1 MGIARPAD
9 PYGLTE
15 SPAWPDVDEDILRA
29 CGNSF
34 VTVSNTVDKQADS
47 AKQEQARI
55 FGGIGIWAG
64 QGASAAGSS
73 LDTRIADLQAVVG
86 NLNTAANLF
95 SDAVAAVVRAKTEII
110 NNVEVANNIL
120 DWVKNHPDIPDSAK
134 EAAVAAGVNAVRS
147 ENIAIVVTASSQLS
161 GKSAAQPMTSP
172 TAEGQTEFS
181 EAPRSGTPSVP
192 ISNWRGLEPA
202 TDVVQVTSPGDPEL
216 RPHMPTHNQ
225 RRLEGEWRDP
235 VDGTH
240 PAVAPS
246 RPPFQ
251 HVNFREP
258 EGSTTIS
265 VSPPLNSETLGAPSA
280 HVTPGSSGLA
290 GIPGTS
296 APGSP
301 SAPRISAPASPLSGT
316 TGPSVS
322 APSTPG
328 TSSTANPAAAAANQA
343 QISEFQRSMVDAAAK
358 TAAQTPIPPPQATPS
373 SMGAAPAAQPLAAPP
388 VPDAPT
394 STTTPTPPPAPT
406 SPAGASAGVTAP
418 APVTPAPGSG
428 AAPGGAVP
436 LGPPPTPPPAAPA
449 TPATAG
455 PSVAPAAAAAGSS
468 TVGAP
473 APVPVSAARAQR
485 EAIAA
490 ATLRRPSATDPV
502 QVAHRIAAA
511 LNVGINDIGFFW
523 ITGLAKD
530 GTIVVANNYGLGY
543 IPEGVNLPDPV
554 KMASADE
561 SIPATIRGTWATYPI
576 LALHGWAQ
584 HHNTELRA
592 VIATEDQFKGF
603 DPGAPKIVLRPDDIP
618 QSGEMKGRR
627 RLQVIAA
634 DAATRLA
641 AISGGGLSDVLPPAP
656 TDTEAPQD
664 QRAELWFEVFR
675 PLLSNAPDRG
685 QVQLAAFVTYA
696 EHAQELALHDAHIAT
711 DEASQ
716 RAAIADWIY
725 WQHLSVLS
733 ADAIAASASV

>member
-1 MGIARPAD
+1 MGIPRPPD
-9 PYGLTE
+9 PYGLTTA
-15 SPAWPDVDEDILRA
+15 PAWPEVDEDTMSARA
-29 CGNSF
+29 RAF
-34 VTVSNTVDKQADS
+34 EDVSEKVGMKLEGVKRERSQL
-47 AKQEQARI
+47 
-55 FGGIGIWAG
+55 FGGVGLWSG
-64 QGASAAGSS
+64 SASIAASKS
-73 LDTRIADLQAVVG
+73 LDKRIVDLETTKEQ
-86 NLNTAANLF
+86 LNTAA
-95 SDAVAAVVRAKTEII
+95 DAFATSVSATVSAKHQIISAVEIANKLLDWIRTHPEIPEDAKSSALSQGIAAVRA
-110 NNVEVANNIL
+110 
-120 DWVKNHPDIPDSAK
+120 
-134 EAAVAAGVNAVRS
+134 
-147 ENIAIVVTASSQLS
+147 ENISVVA
-161 GKSAAQPMTSP
+161 SAASK
-172 TAEGQTEFS
+172 
-181 EAPRSGTPSVP
+181 
-192 ISNWRGLEPA
+192 I
-202 TDVVQVTSPGDPEL
+202 
-216 RPHMPTHNQ
+216 
-225 RRLEGEWRDP
+225 
-235 VDGTH
+235 
-240 PAVAPS
+240 
-246 RPPFQ
+246 
-251 HVNFREP
+251 
-258 EGSTTIS
+258 
-265 VSPPLNSETLGAPSA
+265 
-280 HVTPGSSGLA
+280 SGLPA
-290 GIPGTS
+290 KQFSPETPLSTSEDVRPTDQADDGSRIVLASNEMLPGGTS
-296 APGSP
+296 ATVTPAAPGTFVPDSHKNTEALGGSYEAPAPPAAVHEPLPAKNLVNTEAPGGAPGPETPPGRPVEGTPPPGSPAGRGAPVMPSLSGTPGSP
-301 SAPRISAPASPLSGT
+301 SAPRISAPTSPLSGT
-316 TGPSVS
+316 QGPSVS
-322 APSTPG
+322 APSTSNSP
-328 TSSTANPAAAAANQA
+328 SAANHAAAVANQA
-343 QISEFQRSMVDAAAK
+343 QISEIPRSMVDAAAK

-373 SMGAAPAAQPLAAPP
+373 SMGAAPAAQPLPAPP

-406 SPAGASAGVTAP
+406 SPASAGAGVTAP

>member
-1 MGIARPAD
+1 MFGGVGLWSGGGAISANAALDKRIADIQAVKGKLDASEQLYRDSVISVTSAKNGIID
-9 PYGLTE
+9 N
-15 SPAWPDVDEDILRA
+15 VDLAHELIDIILRA
-29 CGNSF
+29 DGLESEKK
-34 VTVSNTVDKQADS
+34 SAVD
-47 AKQEQARI
+47 
-55 FGGIGIWAG
+55 
-64 QGASAAGSS
+64 
-73 LDTRIADLQAVVG
+73 AVVESTRNENLDIVALAASHVSGKASPSIDSINGTAG
-86 NLNTAANLF
+86 NESQLGAAADT
-95 SDAVAAVVRAKTEII
+95 SATRVVLVSHLSGVGGDELKTTPPVLTRTPPP
-110 NNVEVANNIL
+110 NAL
-120 DWVKNHPDIPDSAK
+120 PADGAL
-134 EAAVAAGVNAVRS
+134 AGVGGKEVHTNLPPKVPAEDYGPVPSRS
-147 ENIAIVVTASSQLS
+147 GLS
-161 GKSAAQPMTSP
+161 GVGGDEVVADPSP
-172 TAEGQTEFS
+172 PIPP
-181 EAPRSGTPSVP
+181 EAGPGAP
-192 ISNWRGLEPA
+192 I
-202 TDVVQVTSPGDPEL
+202 
-216 RPHMPTHNQ
+216 
-225 RRLEGEWRDP
+225 
-235 VDGTH
+235 
-240 PAVAPS
+240 AVAPVA
-246 RPPFQ
+246 PVVP
-251 HVNFREP
+251 
-258 EGSTTIS
+258 STPGAS
-265 VSPPLNSETLGAPSA
+265 VAPSA
-280 HVTPGSSGLA
+280 PSV
-290 GIPGTS
+290 GTS
-296 APGSP
+296 
-301 SAPRISAPASPLSGT
+301 ASPLSGT
-316 TGPSVS
+316 S
-322 APSTPG
+322 APSTS
-328 TSSTANPAAAAANQA
+328 TSSPPITSNPAAAAANQQTQLA
-343 QISEFQRSMVDAAAK
+343 EFQRSMADAAAK
-358 TAAQTPIPPPQATPS
+358 TAAQTSIPPPQPA
-373 SMGAAPAAQPLAAPP
+373 AAPIEAAPTAQPLNAPL
-388 VPDAPT
+388 VADTPT
-394 STTTPTPPPAPT
+394 ATPPPAPT